1 LLSLIVFLCVVCCLL
16 CWWLFSFS
24 FVCGDVDRSN
34 SFVLYWLSFCF
45 EGISMRHEQN
55 GHGIGW
61 GERVRDMGIFGC
73 LPLTEL

>member
-1 LLSLIVFLCVVCCLL
+1 M
-16 CWWLFSFS
+16 
-24 FVCGDVDRSN
+24 G
-34 SFVLYWLSFCF
+34 YF